1 MKNEHTGSFSCV
13 HKFNINI
20 PNDLLGNVKAKHTMQ
35 YAVSLLNVISV
46 QVTQRSKNLNIATN
60 DLTCTITCLLL
71 NFEDINILINLL
83 IFIKYLLSIILRIL
97 NISILKIINSTKTQ
111 SYLKDI
117 TSAHREV
124 KL

>member
-1 MKNEHTGSFSCV
+1 MKNEHTEFSSCV

-20 PNDLLGNVKAKHTMQ
+20 PNDLLSNVKAKHTMQ

-60 DLTCTITCLLL
+60 ALTCTITCLHL

-83 IFIKYLLSIILRIL
+83 IFIKYLLSIILRIS

-117 TSAHREV
+117 TSTHREV